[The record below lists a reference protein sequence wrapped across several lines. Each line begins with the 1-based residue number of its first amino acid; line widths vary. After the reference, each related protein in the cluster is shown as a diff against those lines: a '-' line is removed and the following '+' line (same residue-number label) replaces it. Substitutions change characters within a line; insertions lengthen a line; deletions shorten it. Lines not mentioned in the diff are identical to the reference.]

1 MSRFIGFLI
10 IIGGLVGTY
19 FVYQDFAASRKEKH
33 NRFADEIR
41 GLIQDH
47 GVESKLASKDLPG
60 SGNNGSFY
68 QILGLM
74 HEAERHQYSVA
85 DTAKNAVTGS
95 NMRPGEAKM
104 VMETLLEN
112 YRIARQLGV
121 FEDLS
126 NALRMERGEAPVSK
140 AKGWEDE
147 PLTVGHV
154 LSPVVAPE
162 AALSL
167 ANLVLM
173 PKRMRDMQNEDL
185 TGFSPEMSKKW
196 LSERIIT
203 PESHQAILEI
213 LSTKKF

>member
-1 MSRFIGFLI
+1 M
-10 IIGGLVGTY
+10 
-19 FVYQDFAASRKEKH
+19 
-33 NRFADEIR
+33 
-41 GLIQDH
+41 
-47 GVESKLASKDLPG
+47 
-60 SGNNGSFY
+60 
-68 QILGLM
+68 
-74 HEAERHQYSVA
+74 
-85 DTAKNAVTGS
+85 
-95 NMRPGEAKM
+95 
-104 VMETLLEN
+104 
-112 YRIARQLGV
+112 
-121 FEDLS
+121 
-126 NALRMERGEAPVSK
+126 
-140 AKGWEDE
+140 
-147 PLTVGHV
+147 GHV